1 MATGDFAAM
10 ERPPA
15 ANVLASVGA
24 HQYKTRWAGR
34 APGVIQSRFID
45 HPAGNSLRT

>member
-1 MATGDFAAM
+1 M

-34 APGVIQSRFID
+34 APWRHPESIHRPSRRQQ
-45 HPAGNSLRT
+45 PENL